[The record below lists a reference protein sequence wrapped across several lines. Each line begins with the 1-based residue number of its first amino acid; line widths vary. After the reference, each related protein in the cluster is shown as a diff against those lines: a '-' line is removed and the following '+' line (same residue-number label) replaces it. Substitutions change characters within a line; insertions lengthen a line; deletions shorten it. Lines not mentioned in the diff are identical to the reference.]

1 MNAYEATL
9 ATAKLFEQRPKMF
22 DFSRVYVPLCD
33 TPGCAIGYIEHFM
46 GFEGVIDGNR
56 SLGTT
61 RTEFYK
67 RMSEL
72 VTSKWKDSA
81 SICAAGLRLYAEK
94 YLREDYI
101 PIEVRAVFE
110 REPSNERVRSS
121 N

>member
-9 ATAKLFEQRPKMF
+9 ATAKLFEQRPEMF
-22 DFSRVYVPLCD
+22 DFSRLCVPLCD
-33 TPGCAIGYIEHFM
+33 TPGCAIGYIERFM
-46 GFEGVIDGNR
+46 GFEGLIDGNR

-61 RTEFYK
+61 RTEFYE

-72 VTSKWKDSA
+72 VTGEWINSA

-110 REPSNERVRSS
+110 QEASDERV
-121 N
+121 